1 MASDALCFSGL
12 WNSKYDPQAV
22 LEDLKAGVQ
31 RAEEQRAASG
41 SHRYGGEGS
50 SMLDALQQKG
60 NGRQVRHCLLRGAVT
75 PLGHV
80 ALGAQQ
86 LCAVG

>member
-31 RAEEQRAASG
+31 RAEEQRAAG
-41 SHRYGGEGS
+41 QEQVHKAIAEA
-50 SMLDALQQKG
+50 DV
-60 NGRQVRHCLLRGAVT
+60 RQR
-75 PLGHV
+75 
-80 ALGAQQ
+80 
-86 LCAVG
+86 